1 MNTATD
7 YRIESIRKVTLNG
20 TARKAFKAYQKQ
32 NDAFVF
38 VGEFSAPAKTANRD
52 LWKIA
57 NAA

>member
-1 MNTATD
+1 MNTAAD

-20 TARKAFKAYQKQ
+20 AAHKAFKAFKKQ
-32 NDAFVF
+32 GDAFVF
-38 VGEFSAPAKTANRD
+38 VGEFSAPAKTANCD